1 MGASGRKAR
10 VRTVG
15 VLWKDIDCVVVML
28 YRALCSYEVAEMV
41 VRYLTTCVPWGG
53 GGICS
58 THISVTYRQGVHNT
72 VDIYQ
77 VLEYL
82 RK

>member
-10 VRTVG
+10 ARTVG

-41 VRYLTTCVPWGG
+41 VRYLTTRVPW

-58 THISVTYRQGVHNT
+58 THTSATYHQGVHNT
-72 VDIYQ
+72 MDIYQ